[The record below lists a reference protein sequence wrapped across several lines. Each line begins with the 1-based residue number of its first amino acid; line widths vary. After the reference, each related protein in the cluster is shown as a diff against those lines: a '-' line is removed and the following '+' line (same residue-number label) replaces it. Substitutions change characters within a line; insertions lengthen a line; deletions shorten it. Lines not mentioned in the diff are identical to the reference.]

1 MSTESATHPER
12 DWAAFYTPLLEV
24 YQDELAT
31 KDARS
36 AALAEIVT
44 GATGL
49 VHRMALS
56 KLPGGRN
63 HHDYADACQ
72 EMLLCVVEMAGTYQ
86 SGRRIPFA
94 KWLTARTSRLRFT
107 LLSFT
112 RDEGD
117 KKDLNML
124 SRSIAAHGRLMKVCY
139 EEPTMAQI
147 CDEILREAREART
160 DDLAQAYPELSAA
173 QVADSVERWLSKQS
187 IKAGVARLLSGSLK
201 IHKPLSLDA
210 PATREDGS
218 PATRADRN
226 LVCAGAD
233 AYIETDA
240 DEGDQDDLI
249 ALATLGLPAREATT
263 TRAVLAAALTGEPAR
278 SMSEATTRAVL
289 AGVAGRVSSPHA
301 QYAQYA
307 PGLESQFRDSRK
319 RPGCGTIDPRVLAQI
334 QQLAAL

>member
-1 MSTESATHPER
+1 MSTDSTTHTER
-12 DWAAFYTPLLEV
+12 DWAAFYTPLLAV
-24 YQDELAT
+24 YQDDGAT

-36 AALAEIVT
+36 AALAEIVA

-49 VHRMALS
+49 VHKMALG

-63 HHDYADACQ
+63 HHDYVDACQ

-124 SRSIAAHGRLMKVCY
+124 SRSIAARGRLLKVCY
-139 EEPTMAQI
+139 DEPSMGQI

-160 DDLAQAYPELSAA
+160 DDLAAAYPELSET

-187 IKAGVARLLSGSLK
+187 IKAGVARLRSGALNT
-201 IHKPLSLDA
+201 HKPESLDA
-210 PATREDGS
+210 LTTREDGS
-218 PATRADRN
+218 CVTMVDRS
-226 LVCAGAD
+226 LVSAGAD

-240 DEGDQDDLI
+240 EADGADDLI
-249 ALATLGLPAREATT
+249 TLATLGLPTREATT
-263 TRAVLAAALTGEPAR
+263 TRAVLAAAGGGEPCR

-307 PGLESQFRDSRK
+307 PALESQFRDARK
-319 RPGCGTIDPRVLAQI
+319 RAGCGTIDPRVLAQI